1 MCFVNILYEIF
12 CMLLAFSTMGQG
24 EGHGEDTAT
33 NVAAGSGVAICFTVC
48 FFIIGIPAII
58 TGAALLA
65 IFESG

>member
-1 MCFVNILYEIF
+1 
-12 CMLLAFSTMGQG
+12 MGQG

-58 TGAALLA
+58 AGAALLA
-65 IFESG
+65 IFETG